1 MNNINKEGSSE
12 GKVNLYSFLYISGA
26 VVYIMIWALTL
37 IHFTDG
43 VGIYFERLYFFVMW
57 PILSLLSGIV
67 IYLVI
72 PKVINKSIWRVE
84 GEKLEY
90 VVSAFVGFNLV
101 PIILIINSFTLGDY
115 NTAEYEIDK
124 VKIFRDRRTSGLK
137 INAHSEIA
145 KIKFYIGKGKLGDV
159 IDESELFKVEE
170 LSKLSLDNLT
180 LMQEEKIVSF
190 AKALTIESRQSMLG
204 LINVNHVTCHY

>member
-1 MNNINKEGSSE
+1 MNNINKEGFSE
-12 GKVNLYSFLYISGA
+12 EKVNLYSFLYVLGA

-57 PILSLLSGIV
+57 PILSLLSGTV
-67 IYLVI
+67 IYVII
-72 PKVINKSIWRVE
+72 PKVINKSIWRAE

-101 PIILIINSFTLGDY
+101 PIILMINSFTLGDY

-124 VKIFRDRRTSGLK
+124 VKIFRDRRSSGLK

-145 KIKFYIGKGKLGDV
+145 KIKFYIAKGKLGNV
-159 IDESELFKVEE
+159 IDESELFKVEQ
-170 LSKLSLDNLT
+170 LSKLSLNNLT
-180 LMQEEKIVSF
+180 LMQEKKIISL

>member
-1 MNNINKEGSSE
+1 MNYKNKERFSE
-12 GKVNLYSFLYISGA
+12 EKVNLYSFLYVLSA

-67 IYLVI
+67 IYVVI

-90 VVSAFVGFNLV
+90 VVSAFMGFNLV
-101 PIILIINSFTLGDY
+101 PIILMINSFTLGDY

-159 IDESELFKVEE
+159 VDESELFKVEQ

-180 LMQEEKIVSF
+180 LMQEKKIVSL

-204 LINVNHVTCHY
+204 LINVKHVTCHY